1 MISATTPVKKVAI
14 VTGSAQGIGRAIAFR
29 LAEDGYNICLVDL
42 PSSSKLLEEVTQEI
56 TSKGHSTS
64 VVAVHVDVSI
74 EKEVYAMVDKTV
86 QTLGRVDV
94 MVANAGIA
102 PVTPFLELSTDTLD
116 KVYQVNVR
124 GVFLCYQAAAKQM
137 IQQGEGGRLIGACS
151 MSGLRTGANM
161 SAYCASKFAVRAINQ
176 GAAVELGKYGI
187 TANVYC
193 PTVVETEMWAK
204 IDDEISSLKGTQK
217 GEYTEKRASL
227 NPLGRNATPEDIAA
241 MVSFLA
247 GKDSSF
253 VTGQAMQVTGG
264 DWLS

>member
-1 MISATTPVKKVAI
+1 MVSTDSQKKVAI
-14 VTGSAQGIGRAIAFR
+14 ITGAAQGIGRAIALR
-29 LAEDGYNICLVDL
+29 LAQDGFDICIADL
-42 PSSSKLLEEVTQEI
+42 PSSQALLDKVAGEI
-56 TSKGHSTS
+56 KDIG
-64 VVAVHVDVSI
+64 VRALAVHVDVSA
-74 EKEVYAMVDKTV
+74 EKDVYGMVDKTV
-86 QTLGRVDV
+86 EILGRVDV

-102 PVTPFLELSTDTLD
+102 PVVPFLELKVETLD
-116 KVYQVNVR
+116 KVYAVNVR
-124 GVFLCYQAAAKQM
+124 GVLLCYQAAAKQM
-137 IQQGEGGRLIGACS
+137 IKQGEGGRLVGACS
-151 MSGLRTGANM
+151 MSGLRTGPNM

-176 GAAVELGKYGI
+176 GAALEFGKYNI

-193 PTVVETEMWAK
+193 PTVVETEMWEK
-204 IDDEISSLKGTQK
+204 IDSQMADMKGMVK

-227 NPLGRNATPEDIAA
+227 NPLGRNAKPEDIAS

>member
-137 IQQGEGGRLIGACS
+137 IQQGEGGRLIGEYKD
-151 MSGLRTGANM
+151 RTPPLPSPLPPHPIA
-161 SAYCASKFAVRAINQ
+161 SASPPTSKFAVRAINQ

-217 GEYTEKRASL
+217 GEYTEK
-227 NPLGRNATPEDIAA
+227 
-241 MVSFLA
+241 VSGLY
-247 GKDSSF
+247 
-253 VTGQAMQVTGG
+253 QV
-264 DWLS
+264 